1 MPRLK
6 HEDVTDHIRK
16 SLAAPGKMIKIS
28 DGQNLILIA
37 RNGRGYWSYQFR
49 DGMSARTKV
58 LGNAPEMSPAK
69 ARQARE
75 KLAVQRRDGTIAR
88 RGIVNR
94 MAHVAPGMVA
104 GKLFGEVLELFLL
117 EFAPTWT
124 DGNDGREAKAYRRTL
139 AGSDFAK
146 LPVADIQTKHVEAM
160 LKQFNETPVTAEK
173 VLVRVGKVLDYAIA
187 KQYRSGDNPARIK
200 GLFEYLARPV
210 VPEPEHHPALPSAD
224 VPKLMRELKALGSI
238 EAKALAFTILTAA
251 RTKESIRAKWKEI
264 EGNVWTCPSDRMK
277 GKPGK
282 RVAHSVPLSP
292 AVLKLLGKRGAPDDY
307 IFPSRRGPRI
317 PLWKSAMQ
325 TGLMTSL
332 RPDYTVH
339 GMRST
344 FRDWA
349 AEAGYDRDLAERAI
363 AHKVAGKTE
372 TAYQR
377 SKLIELR
384 RPMMAKWA
392 KFAMAAQ

>member
-1 MPRLK
+1 
-6 HEDVTDHIRK
+6 
-16 SLAAPGKMIKIS
+16 
-28 DGQNLILIA
+28 
-37 RNGRGYWSYQFR
+37 
-49 DGMSARTKV
+49 
-58 LGNAPEMSPAK
+58 
-69 ARQARE
+69 
-75 KLAVQRRDGTIAR
+75 
-88 RGIVNR
+88 
-94 MAHVAPGMVA
+94 
-104 GKLFGEVLELFLL
+104 
-117 EFAPTWT
+117 
-124 DGNDGREAKAYRRTL
+124 
-139 AGSDFAK
+139 
-146 LPVADIQTKHVEAM
+146 M
-160 LKQFNETPVTAEK
+160 LKQFNETPATAEK

-200 GLFEYLARPV
+200 GLFQYLARPV